1 MSLERSTLINQ
12 NSDIEDGMNIDERNT
27 FMNRLRILGFS
38 KSVKLWAAIEFTYDV
53 YLTIA
58 LFWWY
63 LFFSLFSL
71 GGWYGA
77 KNLEKKYV
85 LTYFLSDMVKL
96 VSKIAIV
103 AVIDD
108 TAAKI
113 FTSIVIVLNMIYL
126 FTIYRFYKSLDEIEE
141 EDLVAL
147 KNGWTPRIVYF
158 VI

>member
-38 KSVKLWAAIEFTYDV
+38 KSVKLWAAIEFAYDV

-85 LTYFLSDMVKL
+85 LTYFISDLVKL

-103 AVIDD
+103 TVIDD

-113 FTSIVIVLNMIYL
+113 FTSIVIVLNLIYL

-141 EDLVAL
+141 DDLVAL

>member
-1 MSLERSTLINQ
+1 
-12 NSDIEDGMNIDERNT
+12 
-27 FMNRLRILGFS
+27 
-38 KSVKLWAAIEFTYDV
+38 
-53 YLTIA
+53 
-58 LFWWY
+58 
-63 LFFSLFSL
+63 
-71 GGWYGA
+71 
-77 KNLEKKYV
+77 
-85 LTYFLSDMVKL
+85 MVKL

>member
-77 KNLEKKYV
+77 KNLEKKICV
-85 LTYFLSDMVKL
+85 NVFFK
-96 VSKIAIV
+96 
-103 AVIDD
+103 
-108 TAAKI
+108 
-113 FTSIVIVLNMIYL
+113 
-126 FTIYRFYKSLDEIEE
+126 
-141 EDLVAL
+141 
-147 KNGWTPRIVYF
+147 
-158 VI
+158 

>member
-38 KSVKLWAAIEFTYDV
+38 KSVKLWASIEFIYDV

-63 LFFSLFSL
+63 IFFSLFSL
-71 GGWYGA
+71 SGWYGA

-85 LTYFLSDMVKL
+85 LSYFISDLIKL

-103 AVIDD
+103 SVIDD

-113 FTSIVIVLNMIYL
+113 FTSIVIVLNIIYL
-126 FTIYRFYKSLDEIEE
+126 FTIYRFYKGLGEIDE

>member
-1 MSLERSTLINQ
+1 MSLERTTLVNQ
-12 NSDIEDGMNIDERNT
+12 NIDIEDGMDSEERNT

-38 KSVKLWAAIEFTYDV
+38 KSVKLWASIEFIYDV
-53 YLTIA
+53 YLTFA

-77 KNLEKKYV
+77 KYLEKKYV
-85 LTYFLSDMVKL
+85 LTYL
-96 VSKIAIV
+96 VSDSAKLISKIVIASL
-103 AVIDD
+103 IDD
-108 TAAKI
+108 VPTKI
-113 FTSIVIVLNMIYL
+113 FTSIVVILNIIYL
-126 FTIYRFYKSLDEIEE
+126 FTIYRFYKSLNEIED

>member
-38 KSVKLWAAIEFTYDV
+38 KSVKLWAAIEFVYDV

-85 LTYFLSDMVKL
+85 LTYFISDLVKL

-103 AVIDD
+103 TIIDD

-113 FTSIVIVLNMIYL
+113 FTSIVIILNLIYL

-141 EDLVAL
+141 EDLTAL